1 MRALWVLCLL
11 SPLLSWAQSSQTQI
25 DSLFREVD
33 RARAASDTMRWI
45 QTLDALVDVYEGKQK
60 RGSPI
65 KINLNGEET
74 RDPQAVSVA
83 DSLEALS
90 TQRDTIW
97 AWYGFDLSRPL
108 TDSSG
113 LYEVPYRRL
122 GGHYWA
128 WPDSLGEWPLDS
140 VLDHPEL
147 AQLQAFP
154 AVGKAGRWVRVRLR
168 NHRDQARLVYLQ
180 IEAEGQSEGTWE
192 QVRLYQPLPAG
203 GFRIDT
209 TGWAADLPGKHLR
222 EPGPFLPLMLPAQSD
237 QPYYL
242 WVGPR
247 LSPIGGNSLQLTQID
262 FPALMEAEQRLD
274 NYSGL
279 FLGVLLI
286 QAVYYLLLFGATRD
300 RSYLFYVIFLAGLIM
315 FALTF
320 GYLADWMPGAQL
332 AQIGLSILGML
343 TCYYGLLF
351 FSYHFL
357 STDTYRPLS
366 KRWRRILVWS
376 MPGALFIPFLI
387 IILIGVSGIESG
399 GPIAGVIAVGMVIL
413 VMLLFFGNLFF
424 VIVMGWRSLKKGY
437 QPAQAFMLS
446 QTTLLLGVLIPA
458 SVSIYGGF
466 FDLPD
471 WLHARAMVNII
482 CGGVVLQLALMA
494 LGIGQKR
501 RLLERDKLEAEQR
514 LTEELK
520 RQNEAF
526 SRFVPHEFLQ
536 AIGRDTILDVALGDG
551 VEREVTVLFSDIR
564 GYTSLSEEMTP
575 DQTFHFLNQYLGKVG
590 PVVREHFGFVNQFY
604 GDGIMAL
611 FIQSPE
617 HAVKAAIGMQQ
628 AIAAFNQERAQA
640 QEAKPIRVGIGLH
653 SGRLMMG
660 VIGESNRFDAGVV
673 ADAVNTAARMEG
685 LTKYYGAS
693 LLVSEPV
700 WDRIADHSQFAHR
713 FIARVQVK
721 GRKQPLAVYDV
732 FDADSREIC
741 QLKQKTLADFNQ
753 AVQAFQARQ
762 FSAAAVGFEA
772 VLQVNPADLA
782 AERYLSYARRFLHEG
797 IPEDW
802 DGVERMKEK

>member
-1 MRALWVLCLL
+1 M
-11 SPLLSWAQSSQTQI
+11 Q
-25 DSLFREVD
+25 
-33 RARAASDTMRWI
+33 WI
-45 QTLDALVDVYEGKQK
+45 QALDALVEAYEGKQK

-65 KINLNGEET
+65 QINLDKEKEE
-74 RDPQAVSVA
+74 DPRVVSVA
-83 DSLEALS
+83 DSLES
-90 TQRDTIW
+90 FITQRDTIW
-97 AWYGFDLSRPL
+97 ARYGFDLSRPL

-113 LYEVPYRRL
+113 LHEVPFRRL
-122 GGHYWA
+122 GGHHWA
-128 WPDSLGEWPLDS
+128 WPDSLGAWPFDS
-140 VLDHPEL
+140 VLAHPEL
-147 AQLQAFP
+147 AQLYAAP
-154 AVGKAGRWVRVRLR
+154 VIGKAGRWVRVRLR
-168 NHRDQARLVYLQ
+168 NRRDRALLVYLQ
-180 IEAEGQSEGTWE
+180 IEAEGSGEGTWE
-192 QVRLYQPLPAG
+192 QVRWYQPLPEG

-237 QPYYL
+237 QAYYL

-247 LSPIGGNSLQLTQID
+247 LSSISGKALQITQVD
-262 FPALMEAEQRLD
+262 FPALMQAEQRLD
-274 NYSGL
+274 NYGGI
-279 FLGVLLI
+279 FLGVLII

-332 AQIGLSILGML
+332 AQIGLSLVGIL

-366 KRWRRILVWS
+366 RRWRRILVWS
-376 MPGALFIPFLI
+376 MPGVLLIPLLI
-387 IILIGVSGIESG
+387 IVLIGVSGVESG
-399 GPIAGVIAVGMVIL
+399 GPIAGMIAVGMFIL
-413 VMLLFFGNLFF
+413 VILLFFGNLFF
-424 VIVMGWRSLKKGY
+424 VIIMGWRSLKHGY
-437 QPAQAFMLS
+437 QPARPFILS
-446 QTTLLLGVLIPA
+446 QTTLLLGVLIPVG
-458 SVSIYGGF
+458 VSIYGGF

-471 WLHARAMVNII
+471 WIDARAMVNII

-617 HAVKAAIGMQQ
+617 NAVRAAIGMQQ
-628 AIAAFNQERAQA
+628 AIAAFNQERARNYQS
-640 QEAKPIRVGIGLH
+640 KPIRVGIGLH

-700 WDRIADHSQFAHR
+700 WDRIENPSQLAHR

-732 FDADSREIC
+732 FEADSSEIY
-741 QLKQKTLADFNQ
+741 QLKQQTLADFNQ

-762 FSAAAVGFEA
+762 FSAAVLGFEA
-772 VLQVNPADLA
+772 VLQLNPTDLA
-782 AERYLSYARRFLHEG
+782 AERYLSYARKFILEG
-797 IPEDW
+797 PPEGW
-802 DGVERMKEK
+802 DGVERMMEK